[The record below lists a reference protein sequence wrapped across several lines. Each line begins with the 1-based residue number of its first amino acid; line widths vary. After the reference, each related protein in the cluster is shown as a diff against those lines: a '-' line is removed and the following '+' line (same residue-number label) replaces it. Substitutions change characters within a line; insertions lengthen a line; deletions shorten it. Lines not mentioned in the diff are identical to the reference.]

1 MGKIHDLEKSVSHV
15 SRPKLKDLKMGEKNN
30 NEEEEKV
37 MRGTHDAIRL
47 LNKRVD

>member
-15 SRPKLKDLKMGEKNN
+15 SRPKLKDLKMGEKNL
-30 NEEEEKV
+30 EEEEKV